1 MGSIYTTLHNTQYL
15 KNTTQY
21 SVSTQH
27 YTMTDSTVG
36 IILLVTNSILCLVSI
51 ILITTNPTMSV
62 VSAIAATVSVTVMK
76 SRCPVSLLWPV
87 TALAVIAQTMASS
100 SVMSVPATVVVSP
113 IVALIQGFLALPM

>member
-1 MGSIYTTLHNTQYL
+1 
-15 KNTTQY
+15 
-21 SVSTQH
+21 
-27 YTMTDSTVG
+27 MTDSTVG